1 MSAPPGLY
9 AYKMAFEL
17 CPVILTGGIASPIGG
32 YLPIIAITET
42 ISFVNGILSGGTSPS
57 PDDFFANF
65 QPLSGSTLIEL
76 QVAEY
81 PFANQAV
88 AANAIITQ
96 PLSISLLMVCPA
108 RGPGGYFTKLATM
121 SALVSALTAHNA
133 QGGTYTVATPSYIYT
148 NCLLLKVTDVST
160 GDTLQRQSKYQWDFR
175 QPLLTLQ
182 QAQQAQNS
190 LMSQLS
196 AQTPINGTPSWSG
209 LPTSLSGVGSPLN
222 IAPVMPV
229 SSQPLGPPGSSSQL
243 ISATN

>member
-1 MSAPPGLY
+1 MSVPAGLY
-9 AYKMAFEL
+9 GYKMSFEL
-17 CPVILTGGIASPIGG
+17 SPVILTGGIASLIGG
-32 YLPIIAITET
+32 YLPIIALTESL
-42 ISFVNGILSGGTSPS
+42 SFVNGLLSGGTSAS

-76 QVAEY
+76 QVAEF

-96 PLSISLLMVCPA
+96 PLNISLLMTCPA

-121 SALVSALTAHNA
+121 SALAAALTAHNA

-148 NCLLLKVTDVST
+148 DCLLVKLTDVST
-160 GDTLQRQSKYQWDFR
+160 GDTIQRQSKYQWDFR

-182 QAQQAQNS
+182 QAAQAQNS
-190 LMSQLS
+190 LMSQLT

-209 LPTSLSGVGSPLN
+209 LPTTLSGVGSPLN

-229 SSQPLGPPGSSSQL
+229 SSQPLGPPGSSSQSL
-243 ISATN
+243 VPLN